1 MTINRWGKVSGG
13 RGRSE
18 DVNRTLNGTG
28 RKTTIAALA
37 MGAAT
42 LALMGAALAA
52 QPVPAGIGMQPAA
65 TEVAEHIHAFKNL
78 TLWIIVPITLFVL
91 ALLIYVGVKFN
102 ANANKTPSKIAHH
115 TGLEIAWTVIP
126 ILILAV
132 LAVPSFRLL
141 YEEAVI
147 PKSDMTL
154 KVVGHAWY
162 WNYEYP
168 DHGGI
173 QVDAL
178 MLEDA
183 DRTDP
188 VNQPRLLSTDNYLI
202 VPVGK
207 TIRVEVTA
215 ADVIHSWYVP
225 SFGVQMYA
233 IPGRLNETWFRAEK
247 VGKYYGQC
255 NMICGSRHA
264 YMPIAIH
271 VVTDEQFAAWTE
283 AAKTSVPQANKLLQA
298 MIETDKN
305 KVAALR

>member
-1 MTINRWGKVSGG
+1 
-13 RGRSE
+13 
-18 DVNRTLNGTG
+18 VNRTLNGIG
-28 RKTTIAALA
+28 RKTLGLASTVALLALA
-37 MGAAT
+37 LAGA
-42 LALMGAALAA
+42 GAALAA
-52 QPVPAGIGMQPAA
+52 QPVPGGIGLQPPA
-65 TEVAEHIHAFKNL
+65 TEVAEHIGSFKTL
-78 TLWIIVPITLFVL
+78 TMWIIVPITLFVL

-102 ANANKTPSKIAHH
+102 ANANKTPSKVTHH

-162 WNYEYP
+162 WEYVYP
-168 DHGGI
+168 DHGDI
-173 QVDAL
+173 KVDAL

-202 VPVGK
+202 IPVGK
-207 TIRVEVTA
+207 TVRVEVTA

-233 IPGRLNETWFRAEK
+233 IPGRLNETWFKAEK
-247 VGKYYGQC
+247 AGKYYGQC
-255 NMICGSRHA
+255 NMICGARHA

-298 MIETDKN
+298 MIETEQK

>member
-1 MTINRWGKVSGG
+1 M
-13 RGRSE
+13 
-18 DVNRTLNGTG
+18 NRTLNGIG
-28 RKTTIAALA
+28 RKTVGIAS
-37 MGAAT
+37 G
-42 LALMGAALAA
+42 LALLALVGAGAALAA
-52 QPVPAGIGMQPAA
+52 QPTPGGIGLQPPA
-65 TEVAEHIHAFKNL
+65 TEVAAHIGSFKTL
-78 TLWIIVPITLFVL
+78 TMWIIVPITLFVL
-91 ALLIYVGVKFN
+91 GLLIYVGVKFN
-102 ANANKTPSKIAHH
+102 ANANKTPSKVTHH
-115 TGLEIAWTVIP
+115 VGLEIAWTVIP

-132 LAVPSFRLL
+132 MAVPSFRLL

-147 PKSDMTL
+147 PKPDMTL

-162 WNYEYP
+162 WEYVYP
-168 DHGGI
+168 DHGDI
-173 QVDAL
+173 KVDAL

-233 IPGRLNETWFRAEK
+233 IPGRLNETWFKAEK
-247 VGKYYGQC
+247 PGKYYGQC

-283 AAKTSVPQANKLLQA
+283 TAKTSVPQANKLLQA
-298 MIETDKN
+298 MIETDRK
-305 KVAALR
+305 KVAALQ